1 MIKILIIGSGGFIG
15 AILRYLVSGYAQNIS
30 GSYSFPVGTLAVNI
44 IGCFII
50 GAISKMTEDFGLLSV
65 ETRMFLT
72 IGLLGAFTT
81 FSTFGYETLNLL
93 RDNEWLYAMISVG
106 LHLFIGI
113 GAVWVG
119 RSMVLLIWR

>member
-1 MIKILIIGSGGFIG
+1 VIKILIIGSGGFVG
-15 AILRYLVSGYAQNIS
+15 AVLRYYMSGYAQNIS
-30 GSYSFPVGTLAVNI
+30 GSVSFPVGTLTVNV

-50 GAISKMTEDFGLLSV
+50 GAVSKMAEDFGLLSI

-81 FSTFGYETLNLL
+81 YSTFGYETLNLL
-93 RDNEWLYAMISVG
+93 RDNEWFYALMSVG

-113 GAVWVG
+113 GAVWAG
-119 RSMVLLIWR
+119 RSIVLWVWG